1 MCRPLLVWGHLARSL
16 GWFHRG
22 RTKHHGHIF
31 PGVYPGRVGLLLV
44 GSRTEGRLEGEGGSA
59 PLLGGVV
66 SAGAWPQ
73 PVCGLAGPG
82 LTWGH
87 RPLITLF
94 ALQPFRCAH
103 CHYSC
108 NISGSLKRHY
118 NRKHPNEEYAN
129 VGAGEL
135 AADALVQ
142 QGK

>member
-1 MCRPLLVWGHLARSL
+1 MPGH
-16 GWFHRG
+16 
-22 RTKHHGHIF
+22 
-31 PGVYPGRVGLLLV
+31 LV
-44 GSRTEGRLEGEGGSA
+44 GSTEAGLNTTVTSSLECILGGWACSLWAHA

-87 RPLITLF
+87 RPLTTLF

>member
-1 MCRPLLVWGHLARSL
+1 MS
-16 GWFHRG
+16 
-22 RTKHHGHIF
+22 
-31 PGVYPGRVGLLLV
+31 LLV
-44 GSRTEGRLEGEGGSA
+44 GGSRAEGSRASPWGRGLSWGVASARVRL
-59 PLLGGVV
+59 PLT
-66 SAGAWPQ
+66 A
-73 PVCGLAGPG
+73 
-82 LTWGH
+82 
-87 RPLITLF
+87 LF

-129 VGAGEL
+129 VGGGEL